1 LAVQILDHAR
11 QHGRVTMGETI
22 RISGASHNM
31 PQEHFRNLAEKR
43 RLMRHGTGKGFWCAL
58 P

>member
-1 LAVQILDHAR
+1 
-11 QHGRVTMGETI
+11 MGETI